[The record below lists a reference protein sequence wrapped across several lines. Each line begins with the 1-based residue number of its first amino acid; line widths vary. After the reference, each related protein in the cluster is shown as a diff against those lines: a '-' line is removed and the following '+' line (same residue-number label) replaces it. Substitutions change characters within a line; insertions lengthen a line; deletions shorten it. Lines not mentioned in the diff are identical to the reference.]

1 MPITARRALVFALF
15 GASLVLTS
23 CQKVDAQLSQA
34 QQDKPARLSKRDLL
48 PNATLTTL
56 QRLPQ
61 ANPYYKNTTNQNNDI
76 DPNKP
81 TVVKFWASWC
91 PLCLATLQE
100 ANDWA
105 KQYPQINVISVVSP
119 GQLNEKPT
127 QDFTTWYKVV
137 AKDYPDLSVLMDSDG
152 TLIRQFGIQVYP
164 NFAIL
169 DKQGNL
175 LKLVKGNL
183 TPVQMQA
190 LADNASNDFAELKA
204 MNARGAAVTDNASA
218 NAQAHAL
225 NTHQANGVYY
235 QADGKTPI
243 RTHTIYLAGG
253 CFWGLEAYMERVDGV
268 VDAVS
273 GYANGKNIGKTPNYQ
288 DVIAGSG
295 HAETVKVTY
304 DTDKTNL
311 ATILAYYA
319 RVIDPTSLNK
329 QGNDRGVQ
337 YRTGIYYT
345 DPADK
350 AVIDQT
356 LAALAKKYQQP
367 IVVENQPL
375 TNFYEAEGYHQDYLS
390 KHPNGYCHIDIS
402 LADQKIPVIG
412 KPAQNQS
419 ALAPA
424 DTIAAALD
432 PKRYQGYDKNLTQR
446 LSRAQYNITQ
456 NAATERAFSHA
467 YDHLFDKG
475 LYVDVVSGEPLFLS
489 THKYDSGCGWPSFTQ
504 PINPQVITTAT
515 DTSFNM
521 VRTEVRS
528 RVANSHLGHVFDDGP
543 RDKGGLRYCINGDAL
558 TFIPLAQMPAAG
570 YGALVPLVK

>member
-1 MPITARRALVFALF
+1 MPITACRAWLCAAI
-15 GASLVLTS
+15 GASLALTS
-23 CQKVDAQLSQA
+23 CQKVDAQPNQA
-34 QQDKPARLSKRDLL
+34 QQDQTQRVGHRALL
-48 PNATLTTL
+48 PSATLATL

-61 ANPYYKNTTNQNNDI
+61 ANPYHKNAANPTHGI

-119 GQLNEKPT
+119 GQLNEKST
-127 QDFTTWYKVV
+127 QDFAAWYKVV
-137 AKDYPDLSVLMDSDG
+137 ANDYPDLSVLMDSDG

-204 MNARGAAVTDNASA
+204 MNARGAAVTDRAGA
-218 NAQAHAL
+218 NPQAHAL
-225 NTHQANGVYY
+225 TAHQANGVYY

-273 GYANGKNIGKTPNYQ
+273 GYANGKNIGKPPNYQ

-375 TNFYEAEGYHQDYLS
+375 TNFYEAEDYHQDYLS
-390 KHPNGYCHIDIS
+390 RHPNGYCHIDIS

-504 PINPQVITTAT
+504 PIDPQVITTTT

-570 YGALVPLVK
+570 YGALVPLVQ